1 MSNSTMATKEYL
13 LSVVAAVLNGQEA
26 PPLPQEVDINQFV
39 RLAFTNA
46 VQGMVYVAFSEK
58 PGILP
63 EALLEKLKKS
73 FQAAVL
79 RDAAQTQMLSVLRE
93 QFGTEGI
100 DFLLLK
106 GAHLKALY
114 PAPELRFMVDMDILV
129 REEDQP
135 RAKEILLAN
144 GFVLDFDNGK
154 DIVFLKKPFLTVEL
168 HRSLFQ
174 EEYRMYPYFCAA
186 WERAVPCE
194 NHEYKMAENDLYVY
208 TLAHLAEHYETA
220 GSCFRPV
227 MDLYLMEKKLGDKL
241 NFDYIHAQFAK
252 LGISEFA
259 ENIRK
264 LGLCMFENAPK
275 DDKLLL
281 MENYVTLGPPV
292 KNAAVAADEKLGK
305 QSKAHRLFSAVFPS
319 FKHMKTKYLILRK
332 LPFLLPLFWLVRLI
346 GYIFTKDKAA
356 ARKKE
361 ALLNADRKSADVMQK
376 IFRQSG
382 L

>member
-1 MSNSTMATKEYL
+1 MANSTMATKEYL
-13 LSVVAAVLNGQEA
+13 LAVVSAVLSGKDVPA
-26 PPLPQEVDINQFV
+26 LPQDVDVTQFV

-46 VQGMVYVAFSEK
+46 VQGMVFSAFAEK
-58 PGILP
+58 PDALP
-63 EALLEKLKKS
+63 EALFARLKKS
-73 FQAAVL
+73 FQAGIL
-79 RDAAQTQMLSVLRE
+79 RDAAQTQMLSILRE
-93 QFGTEGI
+93 QFDAAGI

-129 REEDQP
+129 REQDQP
-135 RAKEILLAN
+135 RAKEILLTN

-168 HRSLFQ
+168 HRTLFQ
-174 EEYRMYPYFCAA
+174 EEYRMYPYFLSVWECA
-186 WERAVPCE
+186 ESVG
-194 NHEYKMAENDLYVY
+194 NHEYKMTDNDLYVY

-227 MDLYLMEKKLGDKL
+227 MDLYLMEKKLQSKL
-241 NFDYIHAQFAK
+241 DFDYIRAQFEA
-252 LGISEFA
+252 LGIAEFA

-264 LGLCMFENAPK
+264 LGRCMFEGAPK
-275 DDKLLL
+275 DDTLNL

-305 QSKAHRLFSAVFPS
+305 QSKVRRLFSAAFPN
-319 FKHMKTKYLILRK
+319 FKHMKTKYPVLKK
-332 LPFLLPLFWLVRLI
+332 LPFLLPFFWIWRLL
-346 GYIFTKDKAA
+346 GYAFTKDKALTQ
-356 ARKKE
+356 KKE

-376 IFRQSG
+376 ILRQSG

>member
-1 MSNSTMATKEYL
+1 MANSTMATKEYL
-13 LSVVAAVLNGQEA
+13 LSVVAAILNGQEA
-26 PPLPQEVDINQFV
+26 PTMPQELDINQFV

-46 VQGMVYVAFSEK
+46 VQGMVYAAFSEK
-58 PGILP
+58 PNALP
-63 EALLEKLKKS
+63 EALFTRLKKS

-93 QFGTEGI
+93 QLNAADI

-144 GFVLDFDNGK
+144 GFTLDFDNGK

-168 HRSLFQ
+168 HRTLFQ
-174 EEYRMYPYFCAA
+174 EEYRMYPYFLSV
-186 WERAVPCE
+186 WERAALVG
-194 NHEYKMAENDLYVY
+194 NHEYKMTDNDLYVY

-227 MDLYLMEKKLGDKL
+227 MDLYLMEKKLCEKL
-241 NFDYIHAQFAK
+241 NFDYIRAQFKA

-275 DDKLLL
+275 DDTLLL

-292 KNAAVAADEKLGK
+292 KNAAVAADEKLGT
-305 QSKAHRLFSAVFPS
+305 QSKAHRLFSAAFPS
-319 FKHMKTKYLILRK
+319 FKHMKTKYPILKK
-332 LPFLLPLFWLVRLI
+332 LPFLLPIFWIWRLL
-346 GYIFTKDKAA
+346 GYAFTKDKSLV
-356 ARKKE
+356 KKRE
-361 ALLNADRKSADVMQK
+361 ALINADQKSAEAMQK

>member
-1 MSNSTMATKEYL
+1 MENSTMATKEYL
-13 LSVVAAVLNGQEA
+13 LAVVAAVLNGREA

-46 VQGMVYVAFSEK
+46 VQGMVYAAFSEK
-58 PGILP
+58 PGVLP

-93 QFGTEGI
+93 QFNTAEI

-129 REEDQP
+129 REKDQP

-186 WERAVPCE
+186 WERAVQSE
-194 NHEYKMAENDLYVY
+194 KHEYKMTDNDLYVY

-227 MDLYLMEKKLGDKL
+227 MDLYLMEKKLSDKL
-241 NFDYIHAQFAK
+241 NFDYIRTQFK
-252 LGISEFA
+252 TLGISEFA

-275 DDKLLL
+275 DDTLLL

-292 KNAAVAADEKLGK
+292 KNAAVAADDKTLT
-305 QSKAHRLFSAVFPS
+305 QSKARRLFSSAFPS
-319 FKHMKTKYLILRK
+319 FKHMKTKYPILRK

>member
-1 MSNSTMATKEYL
+1 MENSTMATKEYL
-13 LSVVAAVLNGQEA
+13 LAVVAAILNRQEA
-26 PPLPQEVDINQFV
+26 PPLPQELDINQFV

-46 VQGMVYVAFSEK
+46 VQGMVYAAFSEK
-58 PGILP
+58 PDALP
-63 EALLEKLKKS
+63 EALFTRLKKS

-93 QFGTEGI
+93 QFGAAGI

-114 PAPELRFMVDMDILV
+114 PASELRFMVDMDILV
-129 REEDQP
+129 REQDQP

-144 GFVLDFDNGK
+144 GFTLDFDNGK

-174 EEYRMYPYFCAA
+174 EEYRMYPYFLSV
-186 WERAVPCE
+186 WERAALVG
-194 NHEYKMAENDLYVY
+194 NHEYKMTDNDLYVY

-241 NFDYIHAQFAK
+241 NFDYIRAQFKA

-264 LGLCMFENAPK
+264 LGPCMFENTPK
-275 DDKLLL
+275 DDTLLL

-305 QSKAHRLFSAVFPS
+305 QSKAHRLFSAAFPS
-319 FKHMKTKYLILRK
+319 FKHMKTKYPILRK
-332 LPFLLPLFWLVRLI
+332 LPFLLPFFWIWRLL
-346 GYIFTKDKAA
+346 GYAFTKDKTLA
-356 ARKKE
+356 KKRE
-361 ALLNADRKSADVMQK
+361 ALINADQKSAEAMQK

>member
-1 MSNSTMATKEYL
+1 MANSTMATKEYL
-13 LSVVAAVLNGQEA
+13 LSVVAAILNGQEA
-26 PPLPQEVDINQFV
+26 PTMPQELDINQFV

-46 VQGMVYVAFSEK
+46 VQGMVYAAFSEK
-58 PGILP
+58 PDALP
-63 EALLEKLKKS
+63 EALFTRLKKS

-79 RDAAQTQMLSVLRE
+79 RDAAQTQILSVLRE
-93 QFGTEGI
+93 QLNAADI

-168 HRSLFQ
+168 HRTLFQ
-174 EEYRMYPYFCAA
+174 EEYRMYPYFLSV
-186 WERAVPCE
+186 WERAALVG
-194 NHEYKMAENDLYVY
+194 NHEYKMTDNDLYVY

-227 MDLYLMEKKLGDKL
+227 MDLYLMEKKLGDNL
-241 NFDYIHAQFAK
+241 NFDYIRAQFAE

-275 DDKLLL
+275 DDTLLL

-292 KNAAVAADEKLGK
+292 KNAAVAADEKLGT
-305 QSKAHRLFSAVFPS
+305 QSKAHRLFSAAFPS
-319 FKHMKTKYLILRK
+319 FKHMKTKYPILKK
-332 LPFLLPLFWLVRLI
+332 LPFLLPFFWIWRLL
-346 GYIFTKDKAA
+346 GYAFTKDKSLV
-356 ARKKE
+356 KKRE
-361 ALLNADRKSADVMQK
+361 ALINADQKSAEAMQK